1 MIASLRGTVASVALD
16 AVVLDV
22 AGVGYL
28 VRCTPATIAC
38 LRLGSEAQVFT
49 TLVVRED
56 SMTVYGFASVDERDM
71 FELVQTASGIGPKVA
86 LAMLSVH
93 QPDVL
98 RSAIAQSDLAA
109 LTAVPGIGRKGAERI
124 VVELKDRVGL
134 ATGAAP
140 TGAPAWREQVHEALL
155 GLGWGAR
162 DAESAVDSVAASVP
176 DGETPDV
183 SALLRDALRSLA
195 RTR

>member
-28 VRCTPATIAC
+28 VRCTPATIAG

-56 SMTVYGFASVDERDM
+56 SMTVYGFASADERDM

-93 QPDVL
+93 QPDAL

-109 LTAVPGIGRKGAERI
+109 LTTVPGIGRKGAERI

-176 DGETPDV
+176 DGEAPDV

-195 RTR
+195 RSR